1 MRFLLLFLLLF
12 ASCTFQSKMKR
23 AEQKLDRAVV
33 LVGPHASI
41 GYIAAKYGGIDTTT
55 IVKYDTAHHYLHE
68 KFIVK
73 SDTTIRLERDNVR
86 VQFVKIRDTIK
97 IGVEC
102 VDSLIYVERIA
113 SLEKAIKAY
122 EQTKKYESEL
132 QKVYERQNTLR
143 YLILMVIVLLILL
156 IIKAFIR

>member
-1 MRFLLLFLLLF
+1 MRFLLLFLLLLS
-12 ASCTFQSKMKR
+12 SCAFQGKVKR
-23 AEQKLDRAVV
+23 AEQKLDKAVS
-33 LVGPHASI
+33 LIGPHASI
-41 GYIAAKYGGIDTTT
+41 GYIAAKYGGLDTAT
-55 IVKYDTAHHYLHE
+55 IIKYDTAHHFLYE
-68 KFIVK
+68 KLIVK
-73 SDTTIRLERDNVR
+73 SDTTIRLERENVR
-86 VQFVKIRDTIK
+86 VQFVKVRDTIK

-122 EQTKKYESEL
+122 EQAKKQESEL
-132 QKVYERQNTLR
+132 QKVHERQNTLR